1 VDALLST
8 LMVRDRLR
16 GTVTF
21 TLVGGRETPVG
32 GFTREIET
40 VPVKPPCGTMVSRVL
55 PLLPFGIE
63 RLVGLRKMAKSG
75 AGVTVRV
82 RLAVLVRVPEMA
94 VS

>member
-1 VDALLST
+1 
-8 LMVRDRLR
+8 
-16 GTVTF
+16 
-21 TLVGGRETPVG
+21 
-32 GFTREIET
+32 
-40 VPVKPPCGTMVSRVL
+40 L
-55 PLLPFGIE
+55 PLLPCGIE